1 MKRRSNSAEASQ
13 TCGKAAGRPGR
24 RRREKEGEREGVR
37 EGQPT
42 GMLRNAGRPRL
53 APLRWL
59 RTRKVEASQKPS
71 LVYLDPHNTSR
82 RSEDSTESFGS
93 SDCGGTEEH
102 RAAACLQRA
111 FRGFRAR
118 KQAQTG
124 QSTVPPE
131 RAQIKAVYRPVM
143 TAQALVAAADCARG
157 VESLEARAAQQP
169 ASFYKAQ
176 ELVSFYKERITS
188 AGTHG
193 TREEDDETL
202 VKKAIRLL
210 RAAAS
215 RCLAPT
221 HFDNDDYDDAA
232 PLSAWARGDS
242 PEPVTSPRERP

>member
-1 MKRRSNSAEASQ
+1 
-13 TCGKAAGRPGR
+13 
-24 RRREKEGEREGVR
+24 
-37 EGQPT
+37 
-42 GMLRNAGRPRL
+42 MLRNAGRPRL

-124 QSTVPPE
+124 PSTVPHE

-143 TAQALVAAADCARG
+143 TAQALVAAADCA
-157 VESLEARAAQQP
+157 LEARSAQQP
-169 ASFYKAQ
+169 ASFYKAH
-176 ELVSFYKERITS
+176 EPASFYKERMTS
-188 AGTHG
+188 AVTHG